1 MWPPSSDAQAQHIS
15 RTSHQKQEHVMTIIA
30 AAIAAELSYRQT
42 TVREGIAAQR
52 RGRRVRQTRREHAAE
67 RSRRAAALSN
77 QVASKQTLST
87 KDAPTQD
94 LPTQATAVPSPRAPL
109 SPVKPEG
116 VVGARHDD
124 GPRANRLREPAGRA

>member
-77 QVASKQTLST
+77 QVPSKPTPATTDL
-87 KDAPTQD
+87 PTQD
-94 LPTQATAVPSPRAPL
+94 LPTQAAAVPAPRTALIPE
-109 SPVKPEG
+109 KPEV

-124 GPRANRLREPAGRA
+124 GARANRLREPAGRA